1 LAVAL
6 ISSQQVGSLLRINNL
21 TGIRGTEKLF
31 QGISFD
37 LQSGQVVWLRGANGS
52 GKTTLLR
59 MLTGISAPEVGEIL
73 WNGET
78 LAESETYRKQLVYLG
93 HSNGL
98 KDDLTAMESLQ
109 FLTRVH
115 GRNAD
120 VPALEDALQKMGVF
134 HRRHLPVRL
143 LSQGQRK
150 RVALARLAIETQP
163 GVWVLDEPFDSL
175 DDSGVAVVAQLLK
188 TQLGRGGRAVLT
200 SHIPLKIEGVD
211 IQTLQLEKRRAP

>member
-1 LAVAL
+1 M
-6 ISSQQVGSLLRINNL
+6 LRIENL

-31 QGISFD
+31 QGINFD
-37 LQSGQVVWLRGANGS
+37 VQSGQMVWLRGANGS

-59 MLTGISAPEVGEIL
+59 MLTGISVPEVGEIL

-78 LAESETYRKQLVYLG
+78 LAKSEAFRRQLVYLG

-109 FLTRVH
+109 FLTRIH
-115 GRNAD
+115 GRSAD
-120 VPALEDALQKMGVF
+120 VPALEEALKKMGVF
-134 HRRHLPVRL
+134 HRRHLPVRM

-150 RVALARLAIETQP
+150 RVALARLALETQP
-163 GVWVLDEPFDSL
+163 GVWVLDEPIDSL

-188 TQLGRGGRAVLT
+188 THLGRGGRAILT
-200 SHIPLKIEGVD
+200 SHIPLQIEGVD

>member
-6 ISSQQVGSLLRINNL
+6 ISSQHDGSLLRIKNL

-31 QGISFD
+31 QGIHFD
-37 LQSGQVVWLRGANGS
+37 LQSGQAVWLRGANGS

-59 MLTGISAPEVGEIL
+59 MLTGTSVPEVGEIL

-78 LAESETYRKQLVYLG
+78 LAKSEAFRRQLVYLG

-98 KDDLTAMESLQ
+98 KDDLTALESLQ
-109 FLTRVH
+109 FLTTVH
-115 GRNAD
+115 GRSSEA
-120 VPALEDALQKMGVF
+120 PALEEALQKMGVF
-134 HRRHLPVRL
+134 HRRHLPVRM

-150 RVALARLAIETQP
+150 RVALARLALETQP

-175 DDSGVAVVAQLLK
+175 DDSGVAVVTQLLE
-188 TQLGRGGRAVLT
+188 THLGRGGRVILT
-200 SHIPLKIEGVD
+200 SHIPFKIEGVD
-211 IQTLQLEKRRAP
+211 IRTLQLEKRRAP